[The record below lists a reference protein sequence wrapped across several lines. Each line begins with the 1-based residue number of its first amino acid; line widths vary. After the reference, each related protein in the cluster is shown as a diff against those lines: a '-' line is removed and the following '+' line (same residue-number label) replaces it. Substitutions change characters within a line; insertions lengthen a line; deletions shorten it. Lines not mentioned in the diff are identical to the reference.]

1 MVKINDFEKRYV
13 STIIFNEGD
22 KILVT
27 AENIEFLRKALNR
40 TNLHWGSG
48 HHITDMEAPI
58 DVDGEIESAFGIDR
72 VIELYEKWS
81 HTQLIYEMDEDDFDD
96 VKDAVNYVFVNY

>member
-27 AENIEFLRKALNR
+27 AENIEFF
-40 TNLHWGSG
+40 T
-48 HHITDMEAPI
+48 
-58 DVDGEIESAFGIDR
+58 
-72 VIELYEKWS
+72 
-81 HTQLIYEMDEDDFDD
+81 
-96 VKDAVNYVFVNY
+96 

>member
-1 MVKINDFEKRYV
+1 
-13 STIIFNEGD
+13 
-22 KILVT
+22 
-27 AENIEFLRKALNR
+27 
-40 TNLHWGSG
+40 
-48 HHITDMEAPI
+48 MEAPI
-58 DVDGEIESAFGIDR
+58 DVDGETESAFGIDR